1 MPRYQAPRTND
12 DLWLGTTL
20 IRQDAAGEPVE
31 CDVAINYAA
40 TMTSPGYPATWMEP
54 AEGPEFEI
62 EFLSAELDGIPEDA
76 PGPLTAIETATLRK
90 WFEEHESDAI
100 ERANDNFREY

>member
-1 MPRYQAPRTND
+1 MARYPTND
-12 DLWLGTTL
+12 DLWLSATL
-20 IRQDAAGEPVE
+20 IRQDDEGEPVE

-62 EFLSAELDGIPEDA
+62 EFLSAELDGIPDDA
-76 PGPLTAIETATLRK
+76 PGPLTAIEIETLRK
-90 WFEEHESDAI
+90 WFERTKAT
-100 ERANDNFREY
+100 RVGTRQR